1 MAWISVHEQ
10 VTSGKLRRLA
20 KELRCSQNE
29 VLGMLVKFW
38 LWGISNADRYG
49 YIEGTDKEDIA
60 DVVNI
65 GISKNIDPEEAVEA
79 MIRTEWIECREDG
92 LYIHDWEEWQGNW
105 YDAVERKQRDKERK
119 RKKRAEKR
127 EQELEKEKQ
136 KKIEKEIK
144 EESTEETKDTK
155 EIKEVKET
163 PKKEKG
169 YSSTFEDFWSVYP
182 RKIGKG
188 DAYKKYN
195 ARIKDG
201 WSPDELKEAAENYAE
216 QCEIEHTLFYKVEMN
231 RIRVEDFSDEN
242 DNSCSRQMLKD
253 NDLIAV
259 YFFDQTLLKKY
270 MEQNENQ
277 RMVIGL
283 IYIDNYEE
291 ILDDIDAVK
300 RSMLIAVAD
309 RKINKFIQNVSGVVK
324 RTERDKYFVVFE
336 QKYLDKIKENKFSIL
351 DEIKTINLGNSMHMT
366 LSISF
371 GINGNTYQENYEAAC
386 AGMDLALGR
395 GGDQAVIKDG
405 EDISYYGGNC
415 EVMERTTRVKARVK
429 AHALKELL
437 ESKEKVVIMA
447 HKIPDPDAIGA
458 AVGLY
463 RLGLSLGRKA
473 HIVMNEVTISVRAMV
488 DELNKSGIYDED
500 MFIDN
505 EQAIEITDENTLLI
519 VVDVNHANYTEC
531 EQLLSQTKTTVIL
544 DHHRK
549 NKDMIKNPVLSYV
562 EPYASSTC
570 ELVAEILQY
579 VDSKPKLEPMEAN
592 AMYYGMLVD
601 TDNFVNKTGVRTFE
615 AAAYLKRNG
624 ADLTKVRKMSRESME
639 TYRIRAKAISEAE
652 ILYGRFAI
660 ATLVGIGVDS
670 PTVIGA
676 QVANELLD
684 IDGIEASFVLT
695 GVHERVYISARSID
709 EVNVQKIMEEFG
721 GGGHLTVAGAQ
732 LVDVSL
738 EEAKNIIHETLR
750 YLISK
755 GEI

>member
-1 MAWISVHEQ
+1 MDIMKKTKIEQYLQGPLWALLILAFVDIVFFFLDIRCGVILAVSLVVFLVFQMIIYSRSKQEIIKECMDFMFEQSQVQNYLLQQLPVPYALLDGNGMIIWSNDAFHKIVGENRGKSLQQIFPNLNRNLLPSDVMHSISHIEY
-10 VTSGKLRRLA
+10 KKKC
-20 KELRCSQNE
+20 KE
-29 VLGMLVKFW
+29 G
-38 LWGISNADRYG
+38 
-49 YIEGTDKEDIA
+49 DKE
-60 DVVNI
+60 
-65 GISKNIDPEEAVEA
+65 
-79 MIRTEWIECREDG
+79 
-92 LYIHDWEEWQGNW
+92 
-105 YDAVERKQRDKERK
+105 KE
-119 RKKRAEKR
+119 
-127 EQELEKEKQ
+127 Q
-136 KKIEKEIK
+136 
-144 EESTEETKDTK
+144 
-155 EIKEVKET
+155 
-163 PKKEKG
+163 
-169 YSSTFEDFWSVYP
+169 
-182 RKIGKG
+182 
-188 DAYKKYN
+188 
-195 ARIKDG
+195 
-201 WSPDELKEAAENYAE
+201 
-216 QCEIEHTLFYKVEMN
+216 TLFYKVEMN

-473 HIVMNEVTISVRAMV
+473 HIVMNEVTISVRVMV

>member
-1 MAWISVHEQ
+1 
-10 VTSGKLRRLA
+10 
-20 KELRCSQNE
+20 
-29 VLGMLVKFW
+29 
-38 LWGISNADRYG
+38 
-49 YIEGTDKEDIA
+49 
-60 DVVNI
+60 
-65 GISKNIDPEEAVEA
+65 
-79 MIRTEWIECREDG
+79 
-92 LYIHDWEEWQGNW
+92 
-105 YDAVERKQRDKERK
+105 
-119 RKKRAEKR
+119 
-127 EQELEKEKQ
+127 
-136 KKIEKEIK
+136 
-144 EESTEETKDTK
+144 
-155 EIKEVKET
+155 
-163 PKKEKG
+163 
-169 YSSTFEDFWSVYP
+169 
-182 RKIGKG
+182 
-188 DAYKKYN
+188 
-195 ARIKDG
+195 
-201 WSPDELKEAAENYAE
+201 
-216 QCEIEHTLFYKVEMN
+216 
-231 RIRVEDFSDEN
+231 
-242 DNSCSRQMLKD
+242 
-253 NDLIAV
+253 
-259 YFFDQTLLKKY
+259 
-270 MEQNENQ
+270 
-277 RMVIGL
+277 
-283 IYIDNYEE
+283 
-291 ILDDIDAVK
+291 
-300 RSMLIAVAD
+300 MLIAVAD

-351 DEIKTINLGNSMHMT
+351 DEIKTIYLGNSMHMT

-615 AAAYLKRNG
+615 AAAFLRRHG
-624 ADLTKVRKMSRESME
+624 ADITRVRKMLRNDMNEYRAVAQAVSR
-639 TYRIRAKAISEAE
+639 AE
-652 ILYGRFAI
+652 VYKDVFAI
-660 ATLVGIGVDS
+660 AIFDGEGLES
-670 PTVIGA
+670 PTIGGA
-676 QVANELLD
+676 KAANQLLD
-684 IDGIEASFVLT
+684 ISGIKASFVVT
-695 GVHERVYISARSID
+695 AYNNRIYISARSID
-709 EVNVQKIMEEFG
+709 EVNVQLVMEHLG
-721 GGGHLTVAGAQ
+721 GGGHMSIAGAQ
-732 LVDVSL
+732 LNDCTTDKAVD
-738 EEAKNIIHETLR
+738 IIKSTLDDM
-750 YLISK
+750 LKES
-755 GEI
+755 EI

>member
-1 MAWISVHEQ
+1 MDIIKKTKIDQYLQGPLKAMILLVPVDILFFWIDIRCGIILGFVLVVYLALQCFLYSSSKKEIVKECMNFVFEQ
-10 VTSGKLRRLA
+10 GQV
-20 KELRCSQNE
+20 QNY
-29 VLGMLVKFW
+29 LIHDLPIPYSLLDGDGMIIW
-38 LWGISNADRYG
+38 SNAAFQKIAGDNRG
-49 YIEGTDKEDIA
+49 KSLQQIFPNLNRNLLPSDVNHTISHIE
-60 DVVNI
+60 
-65 GISKNIDPEEAVEA
+65 
-79 MIRTEWIECREDG
+79 
-92 LYIHDWEEWQGNW
+92 Y
-105 YDAVERKQRDKERK
+105 
-119 RKKRAEKR
+119 KKKDSEGK
-127 EQELEKEKQ
+127 KQ
-136 KKIEKEIK
+136 K
-144 EESTEETKDTK
+144 
-155 EIKEVKET
+155 
-163 PKKEKG
+163 
-169 YSSTFEDFWSVYP
+169 
-182 RKIGKG
+182 
-188 DAYKKYN
+188 
-195 ARIKDG
+195 
-201 WSPDELKEAAENYAE
+201 
-216 QCEIEHTLFYKVEMN
+216 LFYKVELN
-231 RIRVEDFSDEN
+231 RIRVEDFLGEQDE
-242 DNSCSRQMLKD
+242 SCSQQMLKD
-253 NDLIAV
+253 HCLIAA

-283 IYIDNYEE
+283 IYIDNYDE
-291 ILDDIDAVK
+291 ILDDIDEVK

-309 RKINKFIQNVSGVVK
+309 RKINKFIQNVSGIVK

-336 QKYLDKIKENKFSIL
+336 QKYLDKIKANKFSIL
-351 DEIKTINLGNSMHMT
+351 DEIKTINLGNSMHIT

-371 GINGNTYQENYEAAC
+371 GINGNTYQENYESAC
-386 AGMDLALGR
+386 TGMDLALGR

-437 ESKEKVVIMA
+437 ESKENVVIMG
-447 HKIPDPDAIGA
+447 HKIPDPDAMGA

-473 HIVMNEVTISVRAMV
+473 HIVMNEMTISVRSMLEALL
-488 DELNKSGIYDED
+488 ESGDYDED

-505 EQAIEITDENTLLI
+505 EKAIEITDENTLLI
-519 VVDVNHANYTEC
+519 VVDVNHASYTEC
-531 EQLLSQTKTTVIL
+531 EKLLSQTKTTVIL

-549 NKDMIKNPVLSYV
+549 NKNMIKNPVLSYV

-579 VDSKPKLEPMEAN
+579 VASKPKLEPMEAN

-615 AAAYLKRNG
+615 AAAYLKRSG
-624 ADLTKVRKMSRESME
+624 ADLTKVRKMSRESMD

-652 ILYGRFAI
+652 ILYDEFAI

-684 IDGIEASFVLT
+684 IKGIQASFVLT
-695 GVHERVYISARSID
+695 AVREKVYISARSID
-709 EVNVQKIMEEFG
+709 EINVQKIMEEFG

-738 EEAKNIIHETLR
+738 EEAKIVIRETLR
-750 YLISK
+750 ILKGK

>member
-1 MAWISVHEQ
+1 MDIMKKTKIEQ
-10 VTSGKLRRLA
+10 YLQRPLW
-20 KELRCSQNE
+20 
-29 VLGMLVKFW
+29 VLLILVF
-38 LWGISNADRYG
+38 I
-49 YIEGTDKEDIA
+49 
-60 DVVNI
+60 DVVFFFLDIRCAVILAVVIIAFVIFQMVIYSRSKQAIVKECMNFMFEQSQVQNYLLQQLPVPYALLDGNGMI
-65 GISKNIDPEEAVEA
+65 IWSNEAFQKIAGDNRGKSIQQIFNNLNRNLIPSDVSHAISH
-79 MIRTEWIECREDG
+79 IEYQKKYKDG
-92 LYIHDWEEWQGNW
+92 DQ
-105 YDAVERKQRDKERK
+105 
-119 RKKRAEKR
+119 
-127 EQELEKEKQ
+127 EKEQ
-136 KKIEKEIK
+136 
-144 EESTEETKDTK
+144 
-155 EIKEVKET
+155 
-163 PKKEKG
+163 
-169 YSSTFEDFWSVYP
+169 
-182 RKIGKG
+182 
-188 DAYKKYN
+188 
-195 ARIKDG
+195 
-201 WSPDELKEAAENYAE
+201 
-216 QCEIEHTLFYKVEMN
+216 TLFYKVEMN

-253 NDLIAV
+253 NDLIAA

-283 IYIDNYEE
+283 IYIDNY
-291 ILDDIDAVK
+291 DAVK

-371 GINGNTYQENYEAAC
+371 GINGNTYQESYEAAC

-437 ESKEKVVIMA
+437 ESKENVVIMA

-505 EQAIEITDENTLLI
+505 EQAIDITDENTLLI

-531 EQLLSQTKTTVIL
+531 EELLNRTKTIVIL

-549 NKDMIKNPVLSYV
+549 NKDMIRNPVLSYV

-624 ADLTKVRKMSRESME
+624 ADLTKVRKMSRESIE

-676 QVANELLD
+676 QVSNELLD

-695 GVHERVYISARSID
+695 SVHERVYISARSID

-738 EEAKNIIHETLR
+738 DEAKNIIRETLK
-750 YLISK
+750 YLESK
-755 GEI
+755 GDI

>member
-1 MAWISVHEQ
+1 MKREKNISRKVALNLWLPIIVVVFILVAALGVIEVNPGLGYTILVGDVIYLIASVLCYEYTEKMINNELLTAGFEQ
-10 VTSGKLRRLA
+10 SQIQKQIL
-20 KELRCSQNE
+20 KELPVPYVMTDQS
-29 VLGMLVKFW
+29 
-38 LWGISNADRYG
+38 
-49 YIEGTDKEDIA
+49 GTIIWYNKQFSEIA
-60 DVVNI
+60 GQKI
-65 GISKNIDPEEAVEA
+65 IKKSITQIFP
-79 MIRTEWIECREDG
+79 G
-92 LYIHDWEEWQGNW
+92 LYKKVFPQNGQTKEYCITQEEHK
-105 YDAVERKQRDKERK
+105 YHVECKSMVFKNLERG
-119 RKKRAEKR
+119 
-127 EQELEKEKQ
+127 
-136 KKIEKEIK
+136 K
-144 EESTEETKDTK
+144 EE
-155 EIKEVKET
+155 EIQDDGAE
-163 PKKEKG
+163 
-169 YSSTFEDFWSVYP
+169 
-182 RKIGKG
+182 G
-188 DAYKKYN
+188 DV
-195 ARIKDG
+195 
-201 WSPDELKEAAENYAE
+201 L
-216 QCEIEHTLFYKVEMN
+216 QVF
-231 RIRVEDFSDEN
+231 
-242 DNSCSRQMLKD
+242 
-253 NDLIAV
+253 
-259 YFFDQTLLKKY
+259 YFFDETQLRGYEEESKKKSL
-270 MEQNENQ
+270 
-277 RMVIGL
+277 VAGL
-283 IYIDNYEE
+283 IYIDNYDE

-371 GINGNTYQENYEAAC
+371 GINGNTYQESYEAAC

-437 ESKEKVVIMA
+437 ESKENVVIMA

-505 EQAIEITDENTLLI
+505 EQAIDITDENTLLI

-531 EQLLSQTKTTVIL
+531 EELLNRTKTIVIL

-549 NKDMIKNPVLSYV
+549 NKDMIRNPVLSYV

-624 ADLTKVRKMSRESME
+624 ADLTKVRKMSRESIE

-676 QVANELLD
+676 QVSNELLD

-695 GVHERVYISARSID
+695 SVHERVYISARSID

-738 EEAKNIIHETLR
+738 DEAKNIIRETLK
-750 YLISK
+750 YLESK
-755 GEI
+755 GDI

>member
-1 MAWISVHEQ
+1 
-10 VTSGKLRRLA
+10 
-20 KELRCSQNE
+20 
-29 VLGMLVKFW
+29 
-38 LWGISNADRYG
+38 
-49 YIEGTDKEDIA
+49 
-60 DVVNI
+60 
-65 GISKNIDPEEAVEA
+65 
-79 MIRTEWIECREDG
+79 
-92 LYIHDWEEWQGNW
+92 
-105 YDAVERKQRDKERK
+105 
-119 RKKRAEKR
+119 
-127 EQELEKEKQ
+127 
-136 KKIEKEIK
+136 
-144 EESTEETKDTK
+144 
-155 EIKEVKET
+155 
-163 PKKEKG
+163 
-169 YSSTFEDFWSVYP
+169 
-182 RKIGKG
+182 
-188 DAYKKYN
+188 
-195 ARIKDG
+195 
-201 WSPDELKEAAENYAE
+201 
-216 QCEIEHTLFYKVEMN
+216 MN

-253 NDLIAV
+253 NDLIAA

-283 IYIDNYEE
+283 IYIDNYDE

-324 RTERDKYFVVFE
+324 RTERDKYF
-336 QKYLDKIKENKFSIL
+336 
-351 DEIKTINLGNSMHMT
+351 LGNSMHMT

-371 GINGNTYQENYEAAC
+371 GINGNTYQESYEAAC

-405 EDISYYGGNC
+405 EDVSYYGGNC

-437 ESKEKVVIMA
+437 ESKENVVIMA

-505 EQAIEITDENTLLI
+505 EQAIDITDENTLLI

-531 EQLLSQTKTTVIL
+531 EELLNRTKTIVIL

-549 NKDMIKNPVLSYV
+549 NKDMIRNPVLSYV

-624 ADLTKVRKMSRESME
+624 ADLTKVRKMSRESIE

-676 QVANELLD
+676 QVSNELLD

-695 GVHERVYISARSID
+695 SVHERVYISARSID

>member
-1 MAWISVHEQ
+1 MNNEKILKKKIQQYLLMPLALTVLLVGMVIVLYVHDKKSGAIAAAAVFIFVVCEIIFFIVMKAAIMPVVFRFALEQGQIQKELLKELDIPYALLDTDGKILWGNAKFIEEIGVGSKKRIRKNISAFFPAVDAEALSSEEMQ
-10 VTSGKLRRLA
+10 MDLEYNDRVYRALLRRIDFSEALVDSDEDA
-20 KELRCSQNE
+20 MVDHQADAMITLYLYDETELR
-29 VLGMLVKFW
+29 
-38 LWGISNADRYG
+38 IY
-49 YIEGTDKEDIA
+49 
-60 DVVNI
+60 
-65 GISKNIDPEEAVEA
+65 
-79 MIRTEWIECREDG
+79 
-92 LYIHDWEEWQGNW
+92 
-105 YDAVERKQRDKERK
+105 
-119 RKKRAEKR
+119 
-127 EQELEKEKQ
+127 
-136 KKIEKEIK
+136 
-144 EESTEETKDTK
+144 
-155 EIKEVKET
+155 
-163 PKKEKG
+163 KKEN
-169 YSSTFEDFWSVYP
+169 EDQKLVA
-182 RKIGKG
+182 G
-188 DAYKKYN
+188 
-195 ARIKDG
+195 
-201 WSPDELKEAAENYAE
+201 
-216 QCEIEHTLFYKVEMN
+216 
-231 RIRVEDFSDEN
+231 
-242 DNSCSRQMLKD
+242 
-253 NDLIAV
+253 
-259 YFFDQTLLKKY
+259 LL
-270 MEQNENQ
+270 
-277 RMVIGL
+277 
-283 IYIDNYEE
+283 YIDNYDE
-291 ILDDIDAVK
+291 ILDDIDTVK

-371 GINGNTYQENYEAAC
+371 GINGNTYQESYEAAC

-437 ESKEKVVIMA
+437 ESKENVVIMA

-505 EQAIEITDENTLLI
+505 EQAIDITDENTLLI

-531 EQLLSQTKTTVIL
+531 EELLNRTKTIVIL

-549 NKDMIKNPVLSYV
+549 NKDMIRNPVLSYV

-624 ADLTKVRKMSRESME
+624 ADLTKVRKMSRESIE

-676 QVANELLD
+676 QVSNELLD

-695 GVHERVYISARSID
+695 SVHERVYISARSID

-738 EEAKNIIHETLR
+738 DEAKNIIRETLK
-750 YLISK
+750 YLESK
-755 GEI
+755 GDI

>member
-1 MAWISVHEQ
+1 M
-10 VTSGKLRRLA
+10 
-20 KELRCSQNE
+20 
-29 VLGMLVKFW
+29 
-38 LWGISNADRYG
+38 
-49 YIEGTDKEDIA
+49 
-60 DVVNI
+60 
-65 GISKNIDPEEAVEA
+65 
-79 MIRTEWIECREDG
+79 
-92 LYIHDWEEWQGNW
+92 
-105 YDAVERKQRDKERK
+105 
-119 RKKRAEKR
+119 
-127 EQELEKEKQ
+127 
-136 KKIEKEIK
+136 
-144 EESTEETKDTK
+144 
-155 EIKEVKET
+155 
-163 PKKEKG
+163 
-169 YSSTFEDFWSVYP
+169 
-182 RKIGKG
+182 
-188 DAYKKYN
+188 
-195 ARIKDG
+195 
-201 WSPDELKEAAENYAE
+201 
-216 QCEIEHTLFYKVEMN
+216 
-231 RIRVEDFSDEN
+231 
-242 DNSCSRQMLKD
+242 
-253 NDLIAV
+253 
-259 YFFDQTLLKKY
+259 
-270 MEQNENQ
+270 
-277 RMVIGL
+277 
-283 IYIDNYEE
+283 
-291 ILDDIDAVK
+291 
-300 RSMLIAVAD
+300 
-309 RKINKFIQNVSGVVK
+309 K

-615 AAAYLKRNG
+615 AASYLRRLGLNT
-624 ADLTKVRKMSRESME
+624 ADVKKLFNVNKEDYDHRADIVKTSKIIVSQIAVAKCYTKYPNIRVIASQAADEMLNIGD
-639 TYRIRAKAISEAE
+639 IRASIVVYAQD
-652 ILYGRFAI
+652 GG
-660 ATLVGIGVDS
+660 VGV
-670 PTVIGA
+670 
-676 QVANELLD
+676 
-684 IDGIEASFVLT
+684 
-695 GVHERVYISARSID
+695 SARSLGDI
-709 EVNVQKIMEEFG
+709 NVQLIMEYLG
-721 GGGHLTVAGAQ
+721 GGGHSTVAGAQ
-732 LVDVSL
+732 VKDKNVDMVIEDVEKAVFDYVANNES
-738 EEAKNIIHETLR
+738 
-750 YLISK
+750 
-755 GEI
+755 

>member
-1 MAWISVHEQ
+1 MKREKNISRKVALNLWLPIIVVVFILVAALGVIEVNPGLGYTILVGDVIYLIASVLCYEYTEKMINNELLTAGFEQ
-10 VTSGKLRRLA
+10 SQIQKQIL
-20 KELRCSQNE
+20 KELPVPYVMTDQS
-29 VLGMLVKFW
+29 
-38 LWGISNADRYG
+38 
-49 YIEGTDKEDIA
+49 GTIIWYNKQFSEIA
-60 DVVNI
+60 GQKI
-65 GISKNIDPEEAVEA
+65 IKKSITQIFP
-79 MIRTEWIECREDG
+79 G
-92 LYIHDWEEWQGNW
+92 LYKKVFPQNGQTKEYCITQEEHK
-105 YDAVERKQRDKERK
+105 YHVECKSMVFKNLERG
-119 RKKRAEKR
+119 
-127 EQELEKEKQ
+127 
-136 KKIEKEIK
+136 K
-144 EESTEETKDTK
+144 EE
-155 EIKEVKET
+155 EIQDDGAE
-163 PKKEKG
+163 
-169 YSSTFEDFWSVYP
+169 
-182 RKIGKG
+182 G
-188 DAYKKYN
+188 DV
-195 ARIKDG
+195 
-201 WSPDELKEAAENYAE
+201 L
-216 QCEIEHTLFYKVEMN
+216 QVF
-231 RIRVEDFSDEN
+231 
-242 DNSCSRQMLKD
+242 
-253 NDLIAV
+253 
-259 YFFDQTLLKKY
+259 YFFDETQLRGYEEESKKKSL
-270 MEQNENQ
+270 
-277 RMVIGL
+277 VAGL

>member
-1 MAWISVHEQ
+1 M
-10 VTSGKLRRLA
+10 
-20 KELRCSQNE
+20 
-29 VLGMLVKFW
+29 
-38 LWGISNADRYG
+38 
-49 YIEGTDKEDIA
+49 DIT
-60 DVVNI
+60 
-65 GISKNIDPEEAVEA
+65 KKTKIDQYLQGPLKA
-79 MIRTEWIECREDG
+79 MILLVPVDILFFWIDIRCGIILGFVLMVYLALQCFLYSSSKKEIVKECMNFVFEQG
-92 LYIHDWEEWQGNW
+92 QVQNYLIHDLPIPYSLLDGDGMIIWSNTAFQKIAGDNRGKSLQQIFPNLNRNLLPSDVNHTISHIEYE
-105 YDAVERKQRDKERK
+105 
-119 RKKRAEKR
+119 KKDSEGK
-127 EQELEKEKQ
+127 KQ
-136 KKIEKEIK
+136 K
-144 EESTEETKDTK
+144 
-155 EIKEVKET
+155 
-163 PKKEKG
+163 
-169 YSSTFEDFWSVYP
+169 
-182 RKIGKG
+182 
-188 DAYKKYN
+188 
-195 ARIKDG
+195 
-201 WSPDELKEAAENYAE
+201 
-216 QCEIEHTLFYKVEMN
+216 LFYKVELN
-231 RIRVEDFSDEN
+231 RIRVEDFLGEQN
-242 DNSCSRQMLKD
+242 ESCSQQMLKD
-253 NDLIAV
+253 HCLIAA

-283 IYIDNYEE
+283 IYIDNYDE
-291 ILDDIDAVK
+291 ILDDIDEVK

-309 RKINKFIQNVSGVVK
+309 RKINKFIQNVSGIVK

-336 QKYLDKIKENKFSIL
+336 QKYLDKIKANKFSIL
-351 DEIKTINLGNSMHMT
+351 DEIKTINLGNSMHIT

-371 GINGNTYQENYEAAC
+371 GINGNTYQENYESAC
-386 AGMDLALGR
+386 TGMDLALGR

-437 ESKEKVVIMA
+437 ESKENVVIMG
-447 HKIPDPDAIGA
+447 HKIPDPDAMGA
-458 AVGLY
+458 AIGLY

-473 HIVMNEVTISVRAMV
+473 HIVMNEMTISVRSMLEALL
-488 DELNKSGIYDED
+488 ESGDYDED

-505 EQAIEITDENTLLI
+505 EKAIEITDENTLLI
-519 VVDVNHANYTEC
+519 VVDVNHASYTEC
-531 EQLLSQTKTTVIL
+531 EKLLSQTKTTVIL

-549 NKDMIKNPVLSYV
+549 NKNMIKNPVLSYV

-579 VDSKPKLEPMEAN
+579 VASKPKLEPMEAN

-615 AAAYLKRNG
+615 AAAYLKRSG
-624 ADLTKVRKMSRESME
+624 ADLTKVRKMSRESMD

-652 ILYGRFAI
+652 ILYDEFAI

-684 IDGIEASFVLT
+684 IKGIQASFVLT
-695 GVHERVYISARSID
+695 AVREKVYISARSID
-709 EVNVQKIMEEFG
+709 EINVQKIMEEFG

-738 EEAKNIIHETLR
+738 EEAKIVIRETLR
-750 YLISK
+750 ILKGK